1 MKYLFSTLI
10 LVLFCF
16 ASPLSAQNRSTGQT
30 TQKAEQTFSIDVK
43 NMDIRDVIRLIS
55 KGYSLNIVLD
65 RKVTGKVTLNLI
77 DVPVSEGLKVLV
89 ESYGWELEQR
99 GDVYHIGIA
108 KEKGNLEL
116 VVQGDLVTADLVNV
130 EINRFIRDFSEKTGV
145 SVVPASKLTG
155 RISAKLYKIPTKD
168 ALKTVLEGNGFSV
181 ELNRNIYTIS
191 RGESGN
197 EGGRNNSRGRRRFN
211 IDFENDALSIEV
223 QNGDLDALIHEIAN
237 VSELEI
243 VVYGKLS
250 GQVNARLNKIPL
262 DEGLALILGGTKYTF
277 VNRGDIILIGDRNGA
292 TPAGQ
297 TLTTSKLIHLFH
309 IKADEVPKI
318 LPKNIPA
325 TAIKVVKEQNALL
338 ISGTSEDIVK
348 TQQFLR
354 SIDIPTPQVALDVLI
369 VEYTREIGKDFGFE
383 VSGNRPATGDNAK
396 RSSNYYSFPY
406 VEMNRTGDQAK
417 ELLKSVFGNK
427 TFITNLPDD
436 FMMTLKLLEDQ
447 KRAKVLAQP
456 TLTVLNGNKAKIDV
470 GETSY
475 FKVIGGTAD
484 SPTQNFRPINS
495 GITVNITPWISKSG
509 QITAEV
515 NPEISNATTV
525 NEDGYPNISRRS
537 INTTVRI
544 EDNKT
549 VVLGGLLK
557 STESISHQQVPFLG
571 DIPILGYLFKST
583 NRRQV
588 QSNLVI
594 YITPHIIEGHDFVNL
609 PQQLKSLNEINS
621 KVWLKD
627 LESTIIENYEA
638 EVNKE
643 DPKERV
649 KEVIPV
655 DSSAVQTLSEI
666 DSTVTTQALQTV
678 N

>member
-10 LVLFCF
+10 IVLFCF
-16 ASPLSAQNRSTGQT
+16 GSPLPAQNRPTQQSTN
-30 TQKAEQTFSIDVK
+30 KVEQTFSIDVK

-65 RKVTGKVTLNLI
+65 RKVTGMVTLNLI

-108 KEKGNLEL
+108 KEKGDLKL
-116 VVQGDLVTADLVNV
+116 VVQEDLITADLVNV
-130 EINRFIRDFSEKTGV
+130 EINTFIRDFSEKTGV

-155 RISAKLYKIPTKD
+155 RVSAKLYKIPIKD
-168 ALKTVLEGNGFSV
+168 ALKTVLEGNGFGV
-181 ELNRNIYTIS
+181 EFNRNIYTIS
-191 RGESGN
+191 RGESGG
-197 EGGRNNSRGRRRFN
+197 EGNRGGNSRGRRRFN

-250 GQVNARLNKIPL
+250 GQVNARLNNIPL

-369 VEYTREIGKDFGFE
+369 VEYTREIGKEFGFE
-383 VSGNRPATGDNAK
+383 ASGNRPTTGDNAK
-396 RSSNYYSFPY
+396 RSSNYYSFPH
-406 VEMNRTGDQAK
+406 VEMNRSGDQAK

-557 STESISHQQVPFLG
+557 STEAISHQQVPFLG

-594 YITPHIIEGHDFVNL
+594 YITPHIIEGHDFVDL
-609 PQQLKSLNEINS
+609 PQQLKSLNETNS

-627 LESTIIENYEA
+627 LESTIIENYKS
-638 EVNKE
+638 EVNQDSAIVAPE
-643 DPKERV
+643 
-649 KEVIPV
+649 IP
-655 DSSAVQTLSEI
+655 AVEG
-666 DSTVTTQALQTV
+666 STVHVVTENADTKV
-678 N
+678 INEE